1 MSHSVVQAV
10 FQTVV
15 QAVIQAVVQ
24 AVTQNKAYLSNVQD
38 RKKYIILSFS
48 SGAFSSGAFN
58 SGAFSSGAFSSGAF
72 NSGAF
77 NSGKCCFPNYHF
89 KNKKYYKYNLSI
101 LNNKYS
107 ILYKFS

>member
-24 AVTQNKAYLSNVQD
+24 TVTQNKAYLSNVQD

-58 SGAFSSGAFSSGAF
+58 SGT
-72 NSGAF
+72 F

-101 LNNKYS
+101 LNNTSS

>member
-15 QAVIQAVVQ
+15 QAVVQ

-48 SGAFSSGAFN
+48 SGAFSSGAF
-58 SGAFSSGAFSSGAF
+58 SSGAFS
-72 NSGAF
+72 SGAF

-89 KNKKYYKYNLSI
+89 KNKYIINTIYQ
-101 LNNKYS
+101 
-107 ILYKFS
+107 F

>member
-24 AVTQNKAYLSNVQD
+24 TVTQNKAYLSNVQD
-38 RKKYIILSFS
+38 RKKYIILS
-48 SGAFSSGAFN
+48 
-58 SGAFSSGAFSSGAF
+58 FSSGAF

-101 LNNKYS
+101 LNNTSS

>member
-24 AVTQNKAYLSNVQD
+24 TVTQNKAYLSNVQD
-38 RKKYIILSFS
+38 RKKYIILS
-48 SGAFSSGAFN
+48 
-58 SGAFSSGAFSSGAF
+58 FSSGAFSSGAF

-101 LNNKYS
+101 LNNTSS

>member
-15 QAVIQAVVQ
+15 QAVIQT
-24 AVTQNKAYLSNVQD
+24 VTQNKAYLSNVQD
-38 RKKYIILSFS
+38 RKKYIILS
-48 SGAFSSGAFN
+48 
-58 SGAFSSGAFSSGAF
+58 FSSGAFSSGAF

-101 LNNKYS
+101 LNNTSS

>member
-1 MSHSVVQAV
+1 MSHSVVQA
-10 FQTVV
+10 VV

-24 AVTQNKAYLSNVQD
+24 TVTQNKAYLSNVQD
-38 RKKYIILSFS
+38 RKKYIILSFY
-48 SGAFSSGAFN
+48 
-58 SGAFSSGAFSSGAF
+58 
-72 NSGAF
+72 SGAF

-101 LNNKYS
+101 LNNTSS

>member
-10 FQTVV
+10 FQT
-15 QAVIQAVVQ
+15 VVQ

-38 RKKYIILSFS
+38 RKKYIILS
-48 SGAFSSGAFN
+48 
-58 SGAFSSGAFSSGAF
+58 FSSGAFSSGAF

-101 LNNKYS
+101 LNNTSS

>member
-24 AVTQNKAYLSNVQD
+24 TVIQNKAYLSNVQD
-38 RKKYIILSFS
+38 RKKYIILS
-48 SGAFSSGAFN
+48 
-58 SGAFSSGAFSSGAF
+58 FSSGAFSSGAF

-101 LNNKYS
+101 LNNKSS

>member
-24 AVTQNKAYLSNVQD
+24 TVTQNKAYLSNVQD

-48 SGAFSSGAFN
+48 SGAFSSGAF
-58 SGAFSSGAFSSGAF
+58 S
-72 NSGAF
+72 SGAF

-101 LNNKYS
+101 
-107 ILYKFS
+107 

>member
-10 FQTVV
+10 FQTV
-15 QAVIQAVVQ
+15 
-24 AVTQNKAYLSNVQD
+24 TQNKAYLSNVLD

-58 SGAFSSGAFSSGAF
+58 SGT
-72 NSGAF
+72 F

-101 LNNKYS
+101 LNNTSS

>member
-24 AVTQNKAYLSNVQD
+24 TVTQNKAYLSNVQD
-38 RKKYIILSFS
+38 RKKYIILS
-48 SGAFSSGAFN
+48 
-58 SGAFSSGAFSSGAF
+58 FSSGAF

-101 LNNKYS
+101 LNNTSS
-107 ILYKFS
+107 ILYKFLYLYFFI

>member
-24 AVTQNKAYLSNVQD
+24 TVTQNKTYLSNVQD
-38 RKKYIILSFS
+38 RKKYIILS
-48 SGAFSSGAFN
+48 
-58 SGAFSSGAFSSGAF
+58 FSSGAFSSGAF

-89 KNKKYYKYNLSI
+89 KNKKYYK
-101 LNNKYS
+101 
-107 ILYKFS
+107 

>member
-1 MSHSVVQAV
+1 MSHSIVQAV

-24 AVTQNKAYLSNVQD
+24 TVTQNKAYLSNVQD

-58 SGAFSSGAFSSGAF
+58 SGAF

-89 KNKKYYKYNLSI
+89 KNKKYYKYILSI
-101 LNNKYS
+101 LNNTSS

>member
-15 QAVIQAVVQ
+15 QAFIQAVVQ
-24 AVTQNKAYLSNVQD
+24 TVTQNKAYLSNVQD
-38 RKKYIILSFS
+38 RKKYIILS
-48 SGAFSSGAFN
+48 
-58 SGAFSSGAFSSGAF
+58 FSSGAFSSGAF

-89 KNKKYYKYNLSI
+89 KNKKYYKYNLQFYINFHSYI
-101 LNNKYS
+101 FSYKYNVA
-107 ILYKFS
+107 KK

>member
-10 FQTVV
+10 FQT
-15 QAVIQAVVQ
+15 VVQ

-38 RKKYIILSFS
+38 RKKYIILS
-48 SGAFSSGAFN
+48 
-58 SGAFSSGAFSSGAF
+58 FSSGAF

-101 LNNKYS
+101 LNNTSS

>member
-1 MSHSVVQAV
+1 MSHS
-10 FQTVV
+10 
-15 QAVIQAVVQ
+15 VIQAVVQ
-24 AVTQNKAYLSNVQD
+24 TVVQTVTQNKAYLSNVQD
-38 RKKYIILSFS
+38 RKKYIILS
-48 SGAFSSGAFN
+48 
-58 SGAFSSGAFSSGAF
+58 FSSGAF

-101 LNNKYS
+101 LNNTSS